1 MSPYCDCHAEND
13 VPVVPDVGMFAS
25 FDPVALDLACT
36 EAVLAQKPMAGSVL
50 NRLPDGGRITFNPF
64 SPLPTGAARSPHAK
78 KIGLGEDSYQLVQ
91 I

>member
-1 MSPYCDCHAEND
+1 
-13 VPVVPDVGMFAS
+13 MFAS

-50 NRLPDGGRITFNPF
+50 ESVAGRGRITFNPF
-64 SPLPTGAARSPHAK
+64 SPLPTGAARSPTPK